1 MFQFGR
7 LPSYT
12 YVFSIWYTSS
22 SCMDCSIRKSTYHS
36 VLTAPRGLSQLITS
50 FFGSQC
56 QGIRPALF
64 LALPFVSCFWVLLIV
79 NQYTSC
85 SFTQQ
90 YFLLSFYTRSILIC
104 ITFALFCFQVAFCS
118 WEQISI
124 NNFLFIEIYSQVL
137 WWAQMDSNHRPHA
150 YQACALTT
158 WAMRPSKWWRW
169 GGSNSWP
176 SACKADALPAELHPH
191 TFQHLQNWT
200 MYFFSPCWL
209 GFWAFRSFL
218 LRKEVIQPH
227 LPIRLPCYDFAPIA
241 DPTVVASLRLLG

>member
-158 WAMRPSKWWRW
+158 WAMRPILVEMRRIELLTLCVQGRCSP
-169 GGSNSWP
+169 SWATP
-176 SACKADALPAELHPH
+176 PYLPAPSKL
-191 TFQHLQNWT
+191 NNV
-200 MYFFSPCWL
+200 
-209 GFWAFRSFL
+209 FL
-218 LRKEVIQPH
+218 LP
-227 LPIRLPCYDFAPIA
+227 
-241 DPTVVASLRLLG
+241 LLTRILSFPLVSP